1 MALTPDRP
9 QGTIPA
15 WSNSHRENRQLSSC
29 SSHVPK
35 PLPQPYPAKSA
46 KSHGTAE
53 PVSAQINQHSH
64 KIMVQIFFL
73 TKCISISTGCKGI
86 ESQNA
91 FMIVQSED
99 KALLGIHQLLL
110 NLME

>member
-35 PLPQPYPAKSA
+35 PLPQLYPAKSA

-64 KIMVQIFFL
+64 ALCDVPHDRHHRRAFGA
-73 TKCISISTGCKGI
+73 TG
-86 ESQNA
+86 
-91 FMIVQSED
+91 
-99 KALLGIHQLLL
+99 LWLGQG
-110 NLME
+110 